1 MEVVDDMDD
10 AIRNMVQTQTC
21 CFTGH
26 RPEKLGNDT
35 GEIINLLDKEIEK
48 AIQDGYICF
57 ISGMSKGIDLI
68 AARLVIEQKNQDKR
82 IKLICASP
90 YMGFEKSWSDTD
102 KEEYRTI
109 LEQADDV
116 KYICEHCF
124 RGCFQ
129 IRNKWMVDNSSRVIA
144 AFNGEKGGTKNTID
158 YALKKKVPVYNI
170 LNE

>member
-1 MEVVDDMDD
+1 MEVVDDMND
-10 AIRNMVQTQTC
+10 AISNGVQTQTC

-26 RPEKLGNDT
+26 RPEKLGA
-35 GEIINLLDKEIEK
+35 EIREVSELLNREIQN
-48 AIQDGYICF
+48 AIRDGYTCF
-57 ISGMSKGIDLI
+57 ISGMSKGIDLM
-68 AARLVIEQKNQDKR
+68 AAKLVLEHKFQDKR
-82 IKLICASP
+82 IRLICASP

-102 KEEYRTI
+102 KEEYRMI
-109 LEQADDV
+109 LEQADEV

-158 YALKKKVPVYNI
+158 YALRKNVPVYNI